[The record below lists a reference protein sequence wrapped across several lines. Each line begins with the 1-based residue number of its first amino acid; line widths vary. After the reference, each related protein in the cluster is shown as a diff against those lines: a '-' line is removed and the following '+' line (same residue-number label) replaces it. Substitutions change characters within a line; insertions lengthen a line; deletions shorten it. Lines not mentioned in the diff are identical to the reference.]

1 MLTLAT
7 AAVVQSKPLYSTAPV
22 VSYSSLYSP
31 YNSAPAAYI
40 YNQEPVNPMATYSNI
55 PVSTYARFA
64 SPVYGYSGVGAPVA
78 YSPPLAY
85 SVPATHT
92 TLTSYN
98 NPEQYTAVNTGV
110 HGIKHIA
117 KNGPVE
123 HVVVKRAAPVLNNLR
138 RKTCWE
144 NGTKIPCPF

>member
-31 YNSAPAAYI
+31 YNSAPAAYLT
-40 YNQEPVNPMATYSNI
+40 NQEPVNPMATFSNI

-78 YSPPLAY
+78 YP
-85 SVPATHT
+85 VPATHT

-98 NPEQYTAVNTGV
+98 NPEQYTAINTGV
-110 HGIKHIA
+110 HGIKYIA

-123 HVVVKRAAPVLNNLR
+123 HVVVKRAAPVLNNLKR
-138 RKTCWE
+138 ITCWE